1 MATICGWERRA
12 VALASCSKRAKDSWS
27 RPSPLMT
34 LMATVRPSLVSS
46 ALKTIPLPP
55 SPSFFLTLYL
65 PPWNDSNTAHLLPL
79 LADPT
84 AQTYEQL
91 VHNLYNHTGG

>member
-1 MATICGWERRA
+1 MATICGWERPA

-34 LMATVRPSLVSS
+34 LMARVRPSLVSS

-55 SPSFFLTLYL
+55 SPSFFVTLYL
-65 PPWNDSNTAHLLPL
+65 PPWNDSNTTRLLTPL
-79 LADPT
+79 AEPT
-84 AQTYEQL
+84 AQTFEQL
-91 VHNLYNHTGG
+91 LHDLYNHTRG